1 MLLSFVAIIA
11 DWLTGEGL
19 VFAPV
24 KSLAIRIVSKL
35 TYMEHSSI
43 ERNGSYPLAY
53 FCKHEDTLT
62 RRFLWLF

>member
-35 TYMEHSSI
+35 TYMEQS
-43 ERNGSYPLAY
+43 
-53 FCKHEDTLT
+53 
-62 RRFLWLF
+62 